1 MVTNM
6 MTKQELLT
14 AIETFCAKHQM
25 AETTFGR
32 KAVNDG
38 KFVGRIRDGGRVW
51 PETIER
57 VEAFIAEQ
65 EVAA

>member
-1 MVTNM
+1 M
-6 MTKQELLT
+6 MTKSELLT
-14 AIETFCAKHQM
+14 AIETFCAKHDM

-38 KFVGRIRDGGRVW
+38 KFVGRIRDGGRMW

-57 VEAFIAEQ
+57 VEAFISGH
-65 EVAA
+65 VAAATEER